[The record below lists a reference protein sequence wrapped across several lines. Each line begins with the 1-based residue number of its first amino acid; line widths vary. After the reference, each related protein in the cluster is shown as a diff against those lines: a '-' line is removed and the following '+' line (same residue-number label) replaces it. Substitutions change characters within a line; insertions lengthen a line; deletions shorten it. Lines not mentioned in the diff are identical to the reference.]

1 MAAKGVRIGLLGATG
16 ALGSEVL
23 AALDASSIRVAGL
36 VPVATDRS
44 VGEDIE
50 FQGEVYPVETQW
62 PRLENLDLVFCCAPA
77 EASLEVVRG
86 ALRARVPCVDCS
98 GALLGSPEVP
108 VGVAALAAEADAG
121 SPVVSAPAG
130 PALPWSLVL
139 APLHAAA
146 GITRVVGTVL
156 EAASVMGRDGIE
168 ALSAE
173 SLALF
178 NQRDLPSP
186 DAAGRPLAFDCL
198 PAVGTVGEDGS
209 TPREAEVALGLRR
222 ILAADLDVVVS
233 VIQVPAFVG
242 QASQL
247 LLETER
253 PLDPKHARDLLASAP
268 GVECWVHDA
277 EGPNLRA
284 VAGRE
289 TVVAGRIRPAPTS
302 PSALLLWIAADLLRL
317 AAANAVA
324 LASARLPPR

>member
-1 MAAKGVRIGLLGATG
+1 MAEGGVRIGLLGATG
-16 ALGSEVL
+16 ALGGEVL
-23 AALDASSIRVAGL
+23 AALDASPIRVAGI
-36 VPVATDRS
+36 VPVASDRS
-44 VGEDIE
+44 LGEDIE
-50 FQGEVYPVETQW
+50 FQDEIYPVETSW
-62 PRLENLDLVFCCAPA
+62 PRLENLDLVFCCAPV
-77 EASLEVVRG
+77 EPSLEVVRR

-98 GALLGSPEVP
+98 GALIGESGVP
-108 VGVAALAAEADAG
+108 VGVAALADAADAR

-156 EAASVMGRDGIE
+156 EAASVLGRGGIE

-178 NQRDLPSP
+178 NQRDPPSP
-186 DAAGRPLAFDCL
+186 EAAGRPLAFDCL
-198 PAVGTVGEDGS
+198 PAVGIVGVDGT
-209 TPREAEVALGLRR
+209 TPRESEVGPGLRR
-222 ILAADLDVVVS
+222 ILATDLETVVS

-247 LLETER
+247 MLETER
-253 PLDPKHARDLLASAP
+253 PLDPKQARDALSSAP

-284 VAGRE
+284 VAGRV
-289 TVVAGRIRPAPTS
+289 TVVAGRIRPAP
-302 PSALLLWIAADLLRL
+302 SARGGLLLWIAADMLRL

-324 LASARLPPR
+324 LAAARLLPR